1 MNSEYMTIRRFSW
14 VVLSVAKSGISM
26 QIIGLKELI
35 KNLEDAG
42 DRGKK
47 AVGAGLYLEANN
59 IIADSLREV
68 PVDLGALKN
77 SRYVTLPNVSGNN
90 ISIELGFGGA
100 GTKDYAVI
108 QHERTDF
115 KHPEGG
121 KAKYLQ
127 DPINKAASG
136 FAKNVTNFTARAFNA
151 NKGATK
157 TSVPEK
163 PE

>member
-1 MNSEYMTIRRFSW
+1 M
-14 VVLSVAKSGISM
+14 AKAGISM
-26 QIIGLKELI
+26 EIIGLKEML
-35 KNLEDAG
+35 KNLVDAG

-77 SRYVTLPNVSGNN
+77 SRYATLPNVSGANVTVE
-90 ISIELGFGGA
+90 IGYGGSA
-100 GTKDYAVI
+100 KEYAVI
-108 QHERTDF
+108 IHERTDY

-127 DPINKAASG
+127 DPVNKAASG
-136 FAKNVTNFTARAFNA
+136 FAKNVTNFSAHAFNA
-151 NKGATK
+151 NKGAKK
-157 TSVPEK
+157 TNIPLK
-163 PE
+163 PM